1 MSDLSMFCWNI
12 GIVKV
17 KPIDALVFSL
27 PASIREPSEYSVEA
41 VISKVGLLEPF
52 SFERSNSLILILFW
66 AIKILKLFL

>member
-17 KPIDALVFSL
+17 SPIDALVFSL

-41 VISKVGLLEPF
+41 VISKVGLLDQ
-52 SFERSNSLILILFW
+52 W
-66 AIKILKLFL
+66 